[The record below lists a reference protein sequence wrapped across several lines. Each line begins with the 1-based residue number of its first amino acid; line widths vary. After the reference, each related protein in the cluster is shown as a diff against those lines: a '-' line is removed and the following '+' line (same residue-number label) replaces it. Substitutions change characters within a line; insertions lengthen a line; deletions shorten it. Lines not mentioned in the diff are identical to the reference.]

1 MSGGSI
7 LFYLGTY
14 CYMTDIT
21 TEENRTFRMAI
32 VDGLIWIGFYIGNIL
47 AGPIKTNMG
56 LKYNFIISLIFIL
69 VAFLYTL
76 FFVKESLNKK
86 KSESNGKH

>member
-1 MSGGSI
+1 
-7 LFYLGTY
+7 
-14 CYMTDIT
+14 
-21 TEENRTFRMAI
+21 MAI
-32 VDGLIWIGFYIGNIL
+32 IDGLIWIGFYIGNIL

-56 LKYNFIISLIFIL
+56 LKYNFIISLSFIH

>member
-1 MSGGSI
+1 
-7 LFYLGTY
+7 
-14 CYMTDIT
+14 
-21 TEENRTFRMAI
+21 MAI
-32 VDGLIWIGFYIGNIL
+32 IDGLIWIGFYIGNIL

-56 LKYNFIISLIFIL
+56 LKYNFIISLSFIL

-86 KSESNGKH
+86 RSESNGRH